1 MDTCNKPQESILL
14 SALRC
19 FLKSFSSAMGIFVFI
34 ILLVALFASQ
44 ISSNGNSKTIFSFA
58 PDSNGNR
65 APLAVTT
72 PCILKINIEGII
84 GAGKLTTQTIESLL
98 LDSREN
104 LLKHDRVKGVLL
116 CINTPG
122 GSVTDSNGIYE
133 AIKSYKEKYK
143 IPVYAYV
150 DGTCA
155 SGGMY
160 ISSAADAIYSSSV
173 SIIGSVGVILGPV
186 FNFHDLM
193 QNLGIKTKT
202 ISRGKDKEMLN
213 PFTPWKPGEESSL
226 YAITDYLYSHFV
238 SIVCDAR
245 HLIDKEKL
253 INEYGAQVFAAPKA
267 MEIGYIDQA
276 NASYSS
282 TLNALTA
289 AANIGETQKYQVVEL
304 SPAEPLLGSLL
315 QGKARSPIGQFIK
328 TFLAKEE
335 PSGLNQPFLYLYDP
349 QQLGN

>member
-1 MDTCNKPQESILL
+1 MDSTNKSQESILL
-14 SALRC
+14 SALRS
-19 FLKSFSSAMGIFVFI
+19 FLKSFSSALGIFVFI
-34 ILLVALFASQ
+34 LLLVVVFASQ
-44 ISSNGNSKTIFSFA
+44 IPSNRGSKTVFSFA
-58 PDSNGNR
+58 PDSSGNR
-65 APLAVTT
+65 VPLGVNT
-72 PCILKINIEGII
+72 PCVLKINLEGII
-84 GAGKLTTQTIESLL
+84 GAGKLTTQNIESLL
-98 LDSREN
+98 LDSREG
-104 LLKHDRVKGVLL
+104 LLKQGRVKAVLL

-143 IPVYAYV
+143 VPVYAYV

-173 SIIGSVGVILGPV
+173 SIIGSVGVILGPL

-238 SIVCDAR
+238 SIVCQAR
-245 HLIDKEKL
+245 RGVDKEKL
-253 INEYGAQVFAAPKA
+253 INDYGAQVFAAPKA
-267 MEIGYIDQA
+267 MEIGYIDSA
-276 NASYSS
+276 TATYSS
-282 TLNALTA
+282 TLCALTT
-289 AANIGETQKYQVVEL
+289 AANITESEKYQVVEL
-304 SPAEPLLGSLL
+304 SPAEPLLGTLL
-315 QGKARSPIGQFIK
+315 QGKTRSFLGQFVK
-328 TFLAKEE
+328 GFFFKEDSKE
-335 PSGLNQPFLYLYDP
+335 LNEPFLYLYDP
-349 QQLGN
+349 KLLGN